1 MSNPLQILNQRRRR
15 KAEELRLQQDS
26 EDKKRYSD
34 ISPQK
39 GDTGPHATDG
49 PLQGGKMWSSSLY
62 QTAGVMSSWK

>member
-1 MSNPLQILNQRRRR
+1 MVNLR
-15 KAEELRLQQDS
+15 EELRLQQDS

-49 PLQGGKMWSSSLY
+49 PLVCVFIL
-62 QTAGVMSSWK
+62 